1 MEDDD
6 MPTPALDLTIL
17 PIGKYGP
24 SNQRLGII
32 WVLEFCRRYNLQPME
47 PTIKKH
53 YTSSSASFSNALS
66 FSGLFE
72 VGRDPKMFKPIPV
85 LEKQL
90 SVDVIIVSKG
100 DNNWESYMA
109 QHAVHFQN
117 STLFRAN
124 SSASIFPFL
133 ANGVRNGSIK
143 SGSLVSIMLFPPK
156 IDGRWSIRRLY
167 IQDSPWSIPGP
178 LSIDEP
184 YLPAHWLRRKAKAQ
198 LELLFATSDFIAL
211 HLRFFDVCFTSNYS
225 GEFTLDACCCGVS
238 TKKLQGPGR
247 FSDRNL
253 EEYIDKRMR
262 EFNASHLLILG
273 HPIIDKII
281 NNTSRI
287 RSKADKNFTVAI
299 WPTEKYEEIHPIVT
313 TTLQQYM
320 MTMAKQVYVT
330 SPDSTI
336 ISAVQDWRA
345 HYGKPEIIAIDDL

>member
-47 PTIKKH
+47 PMIKMH
-53 YTSSSASFSNALS
+53 YSSSSASFSNALS

-90 SVDVIIVSKG
+90 SLDVIIVSKG

-143 SGSLVSIMLFPPK
+143 SGSVVSIMLFPPK

-198 LELLFATSDFIAL
+198 LELLFATSDFVAL
-211 HLRFFDVCFTSNYS
+211 HLRFFDIC
-225 GEFTLDACCCGVS
+225 
-238 TKKLQGPGR
+238 
-247 FSDRNL
+247 
-253 EEYIDKRMR
+253 YI
-262 EFNASHLLILG
+262 
-273 HPIIDKII
+273 
-281 NNTSRI
+281 
-287 RSKADKNFTVAI
+287 
-299 WPTEKYEEIHPIVT
+299 
-313 TTLQQYM
+313 
-320 MTMAKQVYVT
+320 
-330 SPDSTI
+330 
-336 ISAVQDWRA
+336 
-345 HYGKPEIIAIDDL
+345 